1 MIVTR
6 LSGGLGN
13 QMFQYALALRMADRL
28 QTELKLDLSFYNTPP
43 PLDVTPREYELKVWG
58 IDVATA
64 STEEV
69 HSFINRPRR
78 SIWNKITGN
87 TGDKTWYKEKR
98 FSFDPEVLKLNGDIY
113 LDGYWQSEKYFKEVE
128 PAIREAYR
136 LKSNPDE
143 VNFQLGKDMQACESV
158 AVHVRRVDYLKTP
171 EILAFH
177 GVLEASYYQEAIRRL
192 QEKHKGLQLFVFS
205 DAPDWVRDHLK
216 FDLPTTMVDHN
227 RGKNSYLD
235 LWLMSQ
241 CKHQVLAN
249 SSFSWWGAWLNTN
262 PSKIVIGPAQW
273 FSGKGLDTKDLTPP
287 EWIRL

>member
-28 QTELKLDLSFYNTPP
+28 QTDLKLDLSFFHTPP
-43 PLDVTPREYELKVWG
+43 PQDVTPREYELKVWG
-58 IDVATA
+58 IDVASA
-64 STEEV
+64 STEEIN
-69 HSFINRPRR
+69 SFINRPRR
-78 SIWNKITGN
+78 SFWNKITGN
-87 TGDKTWYKEKR
+87 QGDKTWYKEKR
-98 FSFDPEVLKLNGDIY
+98 FSFDAEVLKLSGDLY
-113 LDGYWQSEKYFKEVE
+113 LDGYWQSEKYFKDVE

-143 VNFQLGKDMQACESV
+143 VNIQLGKAMQDCESV
-158 AVHVRRVDYLKTP
+158 AVHIRRVDYLKTP

-177 GVLEASYYQEAIRRL
+177 GVLEAAYYQEALRRL
-192 QEKHKGLQLFVFS
+192 QEKYKDLHLFVFS
-205 DAPDWVRDHLK
+205 DEPNWVKDHLK

-235 LWLMSQ
+235 LWLMSR
-241 CKHQVLAN
+241 CKHQVMAN

-273 FSGKGLDTKDLTPP
+273 FSDKGLDTTDLTPP